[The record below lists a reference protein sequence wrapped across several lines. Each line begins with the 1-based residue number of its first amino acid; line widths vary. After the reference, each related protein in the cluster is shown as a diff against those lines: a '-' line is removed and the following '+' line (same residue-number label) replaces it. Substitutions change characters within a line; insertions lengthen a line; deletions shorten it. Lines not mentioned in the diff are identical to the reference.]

1 MLVVPMVP
9 VLVALQS
16 MMLLVLMALQSMMLL
31 VLMTLSNFFL
41 HFLGLGNF
49 LFHFLV
55 LGDFSR
61 MCWSTDLL
69 FNYDVAH
76 YGTCE

>member
-1 MLVVPMVP
+1 MMLL

-16 MMLLVLMALQSMMLL
+16 MMLLVLVALG
-31 VLMTLSNFFL
+31 NFFL
-41 HFLGLGNF
+41 DFLGFSNFLVALGN
-49 LFHFLV
+49 FLV